1 MFAAYGSLRFEVL
14 SSPTSFSE
22 SRRYGFAE
30 HPIVE
35 GRPVLQKVG
44 EELRSIHN
52 TFRFHKGFCDPKA
65 SLESLRDLA
74 EEQEP
79 NTYIL
84 GDGTVEGEYV
94 IEEIESTVEMLDKAG
109 AAVWIDVTVRFRE
122 VAPEQVITV
131 MRKVRKKPTP
141 QPGRKTKSV
150 PEPTSKLQYDYKD
163 NALILAKKGDFSG
176 MRW

>member
-1 MFAAYGSLRFEVL
+1 MFAAYGNLRFEVL
-14 SSPTSFSE
+14 TSPTSFSE

-52 TFRFHKGFCDPKA
+52 TFRFHKGFCDPKG
-65 SLESLRDLA
+65 SLEALRELA

-79 NTYIL
+79 KTYTL

-94 IEEIESTVEMLDKAG
+94 IEELEAVVEMLDGQG
-109 AAVWIDVTVRFRE
+109 AAVWIDVTARFKE
-122 VAPEQVITV
+122 VAPEQVVAVQRQKT
-131 MRKVRKKPTP
+131 RTPDP
-141 QPGRKTKSV
+141 QPG
-150 PEPTSKLQYDYKD
+150 
-163 NALILAKKGDFSG
+163 AKVQKPAAATAAPAAENREKISRFGDFKRLRTS
-176 MRW
+176 

>member
-1 MFAAYGSLRFEVL
+1 MFAAYGNLRFEVL

-44 EELRSIHN
+44 EELRSIYN
-52 TFRFHKGFCDPKA
+52 TFRFHRGFCDPKM
-65 SLESLRDLA
+65 SLEALRELA

-79 NTYIL
+79 QMYTL

-94 IEEIESTVEMLDKAG
+94 IEEIEVVVEMIDQAG
-109 AAVWIDVTVRFRE
+109 APVWIDVTVRFKE
-122 VAPEQVITV
+122 VAPEQVV
-131 MRKVRKKPTP
+131 AVQRKKRKTPAP
-141 QPGRKTKSV
+141 QPGARVSKPASA
-150 PEPTSKLQYDYKD
+150 TSATAAD
-163 NALILAKKGDFSG
+163 NRERISRFGDFKRLST
-176 MRW
+176 WDD